1 MQPTTPTPSRP
12 LNSKLLRFSTS
23 LLVLFICF
31 LSMNL
36 FHQILQGLLS
46 KGLGYKIYTTF
57 TKVNLT
63 PIETQYWSLLRVIF
77 VHGGPMVA
85 FFIMAIFLA
94 IRLENNEYNFNRDE
108 SGSYDKKDLMQL
120 FLFWSAV
127 CAFNITITQILVM
140 PLGIIDPAR
149 NQLFQDASVI
159 ALWFYMPPAAILAV
173 SLLTL
178 VVELILGFYFGRHFV
193 DKLSYSRRK
202 LSKPEGRLEMV
213 LLLYVLPLLLL
224 FPFAILLTY
233 PHSPVL
239 HLAQTANLLWLTLG
253 IFMYFELR
261 KANVSMVVGKDVA
274 RRKSTDL
281 LIVLLLLLVVV
292 KVILKY

>member
-1 MQPTTPTPSRP
+1 
-12 LNSKLLRFSTS
+12 
-23 LLVLFICF
+23 
-31 LSMNL
+31 MNL
-36 FHQILQGLLS
+36 LHQLLQGLLS

-77 VHGGPMVA
+77 VHGLPMVA
-85 FFIMAIFLA
+85 FLILAIILA
-94 IRLENNEYNFNRDE
+94 IRLEHNEYNFNKSD
-108 SGSYDKKDLMQL
+108 SGRYDGKSLAQL
-120 FLFWSAV
+120 FLFWSAI
-127 CAFNITITQILVM
+127 CAFNITITQVLVM

-159 ALWFYMPPAAILAV
+159 ALWFYMPPAAILTV
-173 SLLTL
+173 SLFTL
-178 VVELILGFYFGRHFV
+178 VIELIFGFYFGRHFV

-202 LSKPEGRLEMV
+202 LSKSGGRLEMV
-213 LLLYVLPLLLL
+213 VLLYVLPLVML
-224 FPFAILLTY
+224 FPFVILLTY

-253 IFMYFELR
+253 ILMYFELR
-261 KANVSMVVGKDVA
+261 KAKVSMVVGKDVT
-274 RRKSTDL
+274 RRKSADL

-292 KVILKY
+292 KVILRY